1 MIAYIT
7 RRLALLPPIMLVVG
21 TVTFLLIHVTPGD
34 PAAVMLGSEA
44 TPEQVARLRQQLSLD
59 DPLLVQYGAWLFD
72 VARLD
77 LGDSLFLDQPVW
89 SAIRERLVPT
99 LQLTLYSLILAV
111 LISIP
116 TGIVAALRRN
126 SLIDRALMLFAL
138 AGSAIA
144 DYFLGILL
152 ILLFA
157 VTLRWLPSGGYVGF
171 RNDPLGHLESML
183 LPTLALG
190 ISIAGLPARMIRST
204 MLDVLQEDYIRT
216 ALAKGLRPGAIAIG
230 HALRNAL
237 LPAVTIFGTTI
248 GDLLGGAI
256 VVETVFSLPGLGQL
270 VISSIARRDVPV
282 IQGVV
287 MVSAAAYLLATLLT
301 DLLYGALDPRLRHVK
316 R

>member
-1 MIAYIT
+1 
-7 RRLALLPPIMLVVG
+7 MLVVG

-44 TPEQVARLRQQLSLD
+44 TPEQVARLRQRLGLD
-59 DPLLVQYGAWLFD
+59 EPLLVQYVAWLFD
-72 VARLD
+72 VARLE

-99 LQLTLYSLILAV
+99 MQLTLYSLIVAV
-111 LISIP
+111 CIAIP
-116 TGIVAALRRN
+116 TGVVAALRRN
-126 SLIDRALMLFAL
+126 SLVDRALMLFAL

-144 DYFLGILL
+144 DYFLGILF

-157 VTLRWLPSGGYVGF
+157 VTLRWLPSGGYVEF
-171 RNDPLGHLESML
+171 KDDPIAHLESML

-270 VISSIARRDVPV
+270 VITSIARRDVPV

-287 MVSAAAYLLATLLT
+287 MVSAAAYLVANLLT